1 MRSYKIFI
9 KESALL
15 GIDDIAENILDI
27 SKSII
32 TAEKYI
38 EGLYSEIKKLSIY
51 GISLPS
57 YCKCTVGTMP

>member
-38 EGLYSEIKKLSIY
+38 EGLYSEIKKLSIRKY
-51 GISLPS
+51 L
-57 YCKCTVGTMP
+57 